1 MAVSFNIVSFSFD
14 ESLPVYYQKTPAA
27 CTRGAFSGG
36 TALLPETPPGG
47 AVLLLDTSPGAPTVL
62 YIQVGFHPPAGAVGF
77 QRRFAEPCP
86 AAFHCFKAI
95 SYSETE
101 PSSVLYAGEA
111 EMPGE
116 TWDVVLSPRRL
127 CLSYRQ
133 DK

>member
-14 ESLPVYYQKTPAA
+14 ESLTVYHQKTPAA

-36 TALLPETPPGG
+36 TVLLP
-47 AVLLLDTSPGAPTVL
+47 DTSPGAPTVL
-62 YIQVGFHPPAGAVGF
+62 YIQVGLHPPAGAVGF

-86 AAFHCFKAI
+86 AAFRRFKAI

-116 TWDVVLSPRRL
+116 TWDVVLSPRKL